1 MLIWT
6 NNPEEHAKKELEW
19 EIAQW
24 TMRVKWG
31 MFKLR
36 GNSLRFPF
44 LMVVEEP
51 YLAALSNSKRIENTV
66 FVKSLYAFMFE
77 QKGVTE
83 DAMELCIAIAI
94 VRVDVALQKLYAKLE
109 PTPKEPVFEFPAN
122 MRFTI

>member
-6 NNPEEHAKKELEW
+6 NNPEEQERKELDW

-24 TMRVKWG
+24 EFKVKHG
-31 MFKLR
+31 LFKLR
-36 GNSLRFPF
+36 GSALRFPF
-44 LMVVEEP
+44 LTVVEEP
-51 YLAALSNSKRIENTV
+51 YIAALSKSKRIDNTV

-94 VRVDVALQKLYAKLE
+94 VRVDIALQKLYAKLE
-109 PTPKEPVFEFPAN
+109 PTPREPVFEFPAN